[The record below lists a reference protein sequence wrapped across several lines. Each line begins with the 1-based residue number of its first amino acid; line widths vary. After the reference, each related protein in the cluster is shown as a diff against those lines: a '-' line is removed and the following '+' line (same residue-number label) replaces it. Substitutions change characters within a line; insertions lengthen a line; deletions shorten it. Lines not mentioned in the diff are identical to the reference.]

1 MGSATPGRYARL
13 MVEPGRGRDDERY
26 ARLQARLAPLFRDV
40 FADPRAPRTV
50 VVVPGISMD
59 HELLA
64 PIEGLQHYEERQL
77 TMLMLL
83 RLPNTRIV
91 FVTSTPIDPVII
103 DYYLSLLPGIPHQQ
117 ALRRLT
123 LLSAYDGSNV
133 SLTRKILE
141 RPRLLER
148 IRSAIG
154 DRAIAHLSCF
164 NATYDERALALALE
178 IPLYAC
184 DPALAELG
192 GKSGSRTLFRAAG
205 IELPAGAENLRDAAD
220 IAAALARLRAEQ
232 PTLTRAV
239 VKLDHGASGEGNA
252 VFRYEGAPDAARAGV
267 AALEAW
273 IRAELPG
280 RLAYEG
286 PAEHWEHY
294 CAKFAQMQGIVEAW
308 IEGEHKRSPSAQLR
322 IVPTGELECI
332 STHDQVLG
340 GLTGQK
346 FLGSTF
352 PADAG
357 YRLQIQ
363 EAARRVGEQLLARGA
378 LGRFAVDFVSVP
390 LADGRWRNVAI
401 EINLRKGGTTHTF
414 QMLQYLTGGHYDA
427 ANGEFLTPSGEPRC
441 YYATDNLQRPEYR
454 RLIPED
460 LIDVAVEQ
468 GLHFDQTSLCGVAF
482 NLIGALSEFG
492 KLGVVSID
500 RTLDGARTRYG
511 QTVAVLDTAAS

>member
-1 MGSATPGRYARL
+1 MPDQGTVRE
-13 MVEPGRGRDDERY
+13 VDRY

-40 FADPRAPRTV
+40 LTDPRAPRTV

-123 LLSAYDGSNV
+123 LLSAYDGSSV

-148 IRSAIG
+148 IRIAIG
-154 DRAIAHLSCF
+154 DPAVAHLSCF
-164 NATYDERALALALE
+164 NATCDERDLALALD

-184 DPALAELG
+184 DPALAALG
-192 GKSGSRTLFRAAG
+192 GKSGGRELFRAAG
-205 IELPAGAENLRDAAD
+205 VDLPPGSENLRDAAD
-220 IAAALARLRAEQ
+220 IAAALAKLRIEQ

-239 VKLDHGASGEGNA
+239 IKLDHGASGEGNA
-252 VFRYEGAPDAARAGV
+252 VFRYDGAPDAAHTGA

-273 IRAELPG
+273 IRAELPA
-280 RLAYEG
+280 RLAYEAPG
-286 PAEHWEHY
+286 EHWEHY
-294 CAKFAQMQGIVEAW
+294 SAKFAQMRGIVEAW

-322 IVPTGELECI
+322 IVPTGRLECI

-340 GLTGQK
+340 GRTGQK

-352 PADAG
+352 PADPA
-357 YRLQIQ
+357 YRLEIQ
-363 EAARRVGEQLLARGA
+363 EAGRRVGEQLLARGA

-390 LADGRWRNVAI
+390 RADGGWSNVAI

-414 QMLQYLTGGHYDA
+414 QTLQYLTAGHYDA
-427 ANGEFLTPSGEPRC
+427 ASGEFLTPAGEPRC
-441 YYATDNLQRPEYR
+441 YYATDNVQRPEYR

-460 LIDVAVEQ
+460 LIDLAVERD
-468 GLHFDQTSLCGVAF
+468 LHFDQTSLCGVAF

-500 RTLDGARTRYG
+500 RTIDGAHARYRR
-511 QTVAVLDTAAS
+511 TVAVLDAAVT